1 MRAHIDTR
9 VNFSFYSAKA
19 SVARRAPPRTVAR
32 DGADDVLFPGVCAR
46 ANADELRGDGITR
59 RPWGWDTFPPQQY
72 AELFRFKSADDIQH
86 LMDELDFPGDEYRHR
101 RRRQ

>member
-1 MRAHIDTR
+1 MVTR
-9 VNFSFYSAKA
+9 
-19 SVARRAPPRTVAR
+19 SVIIGNLCAL
-32 DGADDVLFPGVCAR
+32 DDADLIAAALSCAR

-86 LMDELDFPGDEYRHR
+86 LMDELAFPGDEY
-101 RRRQ
+101 